1 MKLSYR
7 TQANAQAIAAIY
19 NKPLDNKEWFKV
31 IAAKKDDEESEILLF
46 DYIGWPYNDPRDFI
60 QAMSELGNVLVR
72 INSPG
77 GDVFDGAAIFNC
89 LTSHKGNVTTRI
101 EGIAASM
108 ASVIT
113 MAGKKVQA
121 YDNTM
126 LMIHCAWTI
135 AAGNQYEFAEL
146 SEFLAKVDN
155 EVIMGAY
162 QNKTKKSKKEICSM
176 MKDTTY
182 MSAKEAKEH
191 GFVDE
196 IVTGKSVKA
205 EYDLSI
211 FNTLTDEFHADGEP
225 EHNKR
230 MIEKALRD
238 VGFSQ
243 NSAKAFIA
251 RGLKVESVPVVIPPV
266 IIPPQNH
273 DAEIIAAL
281 KNNIKLIGG
290 N

>member
-1 MKLSYR
+1 
-7 TQANAQAIAAIY
+7 
-19 NKPLDNKEWFKV
+19 
-31 IAAKKDDEESEILLF
+31 
-46 DYIGWPYNDPRDFI
+46 
-60 QAMSELGNVLVR
+60 
-72 INSPG
+72 
-77 GDVFDGAAIFNC
+77 
-89 LTSHKGNVTTRI
+89 
-101 EGIAASM
+101 
-108 ASVIT
+108 
-113 MAGKKVQA
+113 
-121 YDNTM
+121 M

-146 SEFLAKVDN
+146 SEFLAKIDN

-182 MSAKEAKEH
+182 MTAKEAKEH

-211 FNTLTDEFHADGEP
+211 FNALTDEFHADGEP

-251 RGLKVESVPVVIPPV
+251 RGLKAESLVPDPPPVPPV
-266 IIPPQNH
+266 IVPPQDDSN
-273 DAEIIAAL
+273 IIARL
-281 KNNIKLIGG
+281 KSNINLLGG